1 VDIHPRVRHDGR
13 VAVLAPLTGG
23 ALIGVA
29 AAIAL
34 AFDGRI
40 AGVSGTVARLPR
52 RDGGLGFRAAFL
64 LGLALAGVAGALVD
78 PAAIGAGGA
87 RLPWVAAAGLLV
99 GWGATVSNGC
109 TSGHGVCGVAR
120 LSPRSI
126 VAVATFM
133 TTGAITVAIV
143 RAIGGLR

>member
-1 VDIHPRVRHDGR
+1 M
-13 VAVLAPLTGG
+13 AVLAPLAGG

-64 LGLALAGVAGALVD
+64 AGLVLAGLGGAILD
-78 PAAIGAGGA
+78 PSAIGAGA
-87 RLPWVAAAGLLV
+87 RLPVVAIAGLLV

-143 RAIGGLR
+143 RAIGGVR